1 MITIARLPAAITSIL
16 VIVAAL
22 SIGLWL
28 APGEAR
34 SGPGASGNAAP
45 PAQAGE
51 LLWSYKTK
59 GYYPISVT
67 NGVLYGNAY
76 VDLKHYLYAVNPVTG
91 ELIWRFQIGGNV
103 ITAPTVDEGVVYVWS
118 EDSFVYA
125 LNEQS
130 GELLWRYRASLG
142 HTPLSPLVSGGT
154 VIVVASRSI
163 YALSANTWDELWRFN
178 LDEAD
183 EIPNFYP
190 HEEDVYLTAQAVSDG
205 VLYVAVS
212 SYDRFVNRH
221 HLLALDIATG
231 SLHWHYYSLGEIS
244 ISLLAVDGV
253 VLTDWYIIDGST
265 GKYIEGYR
273 YRTPLHYIEHSPASS
288 GIVYAHSRKSV
299 YAIDPATGGEF
310 WAYRPDEVDDDI
322 IARPVVSNG
331 VMGVIWG
338 RSVYALDADTSALQ
352 WSWESG
358 PPLYGLG
365 MSNGV
370 VYAWSADYV
379 YAISASDT
387 PPPTPTPTPT
397 PAPTDVPTPTPV
409 PTDTPAPTPA
419 PTNIPAR
426 TPPPT
431 VAPTPTAAAMPT
443 PRATPNPGQPI
454 ISFHASK
461 TSVATGDPVALTLS
475 AANSIIRPEM
485 TLLLVLQ
492 FPSGMV
498 VTGEGLGDGCSVQCA
513 ATYRLSPGE
522 NRDFRLTA
530 VSGQSGEFRI
540 DSRMEWYFGEN
551 RENYGVRSESLT
563 LDVIDRDPPNVNLH
577 TTQTEV
583 TLGEMIV
590 LNLTAANPI
599 TNPEATLQLVLKAPS
614 GWSVSGAG
622 FVQSCTGQCIAAYQ
636 MSPGEQQSININML
650 PNQPGSFVVMGDLT
664 WYFGEDRETAGN
676 KSVSL
681 DLNVAPPAPTAT
693 SVPAPAPTPRPTP
706 TPVPT
711 STPVPTP
718 TFTPVPPPA
727 TQVATPG
734 NGGCG
739 APANGSGGDL
749 GMLGLMVLPLLGL
762 AGLGARRRSRWMRLG
777 SADGT

>member
-154 VIVVASRSI
+154 VFVATNHSI
-163 YALSANTWDELWRFN
+163 HALSASTGNGLWRYN
-178 LDEAD
+178 VPDEAEKD
-183 EIPNFYP
+183 FRI
-190 HEEDVYLTAQAVSDG
+190 TAQAVSDG
-205 VLYVAVS
+205 VLYTNIKDYRSLAQ
-212 SYDRFVNRH
+212 Y
-221 HLLALDIATG
+221 LLALDVATG
-231 SLHWHYYSLGEIS
+231 SPHWSESYDNRDNSYINR
-244 ISLLAVDGV
+244 IVQSLLAFDGV
-253 VLTDWYIIDGST
+253 VHTSLYAVDGST
-265 GKYIEGYR
+265 GKTIWYREGRWQYID
-273 YRTPLHYIEHSPASS
+273 HSPADN
-288 GIVYAHSRKSV
+288 GIAYGWNSRFV
-299 YAIDPATGGEF
+299 YAIDLATGSEF
-310 WAYRPDEVDDDI
+310 WTYQPAGIGDIIYRPVGDI
-322 IARPVVSNG
+322 IYRPVVANG

-352 WSWESG
+352 WRWESDVS
-358 PPLYGLG
+358 LDGLG
-365 MSNGV
+365 ISDGV
-370 VYAWSADYV
+370 VYAWSVDYV
-379 YAISASDT
+379 YAISA
-387 PPPTPTPTPT
+387 PT
-397 PAPTDVPTPTPV
+397 PAPTPTPR
-409 PTDTPAPTPA
+409 PA
-419 PTNIPAR
+419 PTNIPAL
-426 TPPPT
+426 TPAPIPAPT
-431 VAPTPTAAAMPT
+431 VAPTPIPDVT
-443 PRATPNPGQPI
+443 PTPNPGQPI
-454 ISFHASK
+454 ISFHVSK

-551 RENYGVRSESLT
+551 RDNYGVRSESLT
-563 LDVIDRDPPNVNLH
+563 LNVIDRDPPNVNLH

-664 WYFGEDRETAGN
+664 WYFGGDRETAGN

-711 STPVPTP
+711 ATPVPTP

-739 APANGSGGDL
+739 APANAGGGDL

-762 AGLGARRRSRWMRLG
+762 AGLGARRRRSCWMRPG
-777 SADGT
+777 SAGGP